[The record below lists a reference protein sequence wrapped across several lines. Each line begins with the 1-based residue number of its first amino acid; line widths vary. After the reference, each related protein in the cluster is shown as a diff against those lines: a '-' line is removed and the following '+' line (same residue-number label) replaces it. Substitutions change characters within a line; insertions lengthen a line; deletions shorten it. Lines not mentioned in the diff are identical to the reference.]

1 MQEIIQDIRRKCR
14 LAMNGIASTSMRQRG
29 LAYKINFGLQ
39 ISQIKELAS
48 NYKPDA
54 GLASQLWKEDTR
66 ELKILAT
73 LLYPIAEF
81 TRDDANKWVSEVSN
95 QEIREQVSLNLFQ
108 NLSFA
113 KELAEEWGRSGNQNI
128 RATGYWLLVRLFLTK
143 KITTEV
149 SVETFPSI
157 WDDVISE
164 DTFLRNS
171 ASLALKHIGR
181 QSSAIAQNIL
191 SKLGV
196 YKNSEDLI
204 RQEAYNS
211 LVFEFEFYFED
222 DK

>member
-1 MQEIIQDIRRKCR
+1 MQGIIQDIRRKCR
-14 LAMNGIASTSMRQRG
+14 LAMNGIVSTSMRQRG

-54 GLASQLWKEDTR
+54 ELATLLWKEDTR

-73 LLYPIAEF
+73 LLYPLAEF
-81 TRDDANKWVSEVSN
+81 THEEANKWVSEVSN

-108 NLSFA
+108 NLPFA
-113 KELAEEWGRSGNQNI
+113 KELADEWGQSENQSI

-143 KITTEV
+143 KITTEFGI
-149 SVETFPSI
+149 ETFPFI

-171 ASLALKHIGR
+171 ASLVLKHIGR
-181 QSSAIAQNIL
+181 QSQATAKNIL
-191 SKLGV
+191 LKLEI
-196 YKNSEDLI
+196 YKDSEDLI
-204 RQEAYNS
+204 KQEAYNS
-211 LVFEFEFYFED
+211 LAFEFEFYFEEE
-222 DK
+222 

>member
-29 LAYKINFGLQ
+29 LSYKINFGLQ

-48 NYKPDA
+48 NYNPDTE
-54 GLASQLWKEDTR
+54 LASLLWKEDTR

-73 LLYPIAEF
+73 LLYPIAVF
-81 TRDDANKWVSEVSN
+81 TREDANKWVSEVSN

-108 NLSFA
+108 NLPFA
-113 KELAEEWGRSGNQNI
+113 KELAEEWGQSEDQSI

-143 KITTEV
+143 KITTEFGL
-149 SVETFPSI
+149 ETFPLI

-171 ASLALKHIGR
+171 ASIALKHIGR
-181 QSSAIAQNIL
+181 QSQATAKNIL
-191 SKLGV
+191 LKLEI
-196 YKNSEDLI
+196 YKDSEDLI
-204 RQEAYNS
+204 KQEAYNS
-211 LVFEFEFYFED
+211 LAFEFEFYFEEE
-222 DK
+222 